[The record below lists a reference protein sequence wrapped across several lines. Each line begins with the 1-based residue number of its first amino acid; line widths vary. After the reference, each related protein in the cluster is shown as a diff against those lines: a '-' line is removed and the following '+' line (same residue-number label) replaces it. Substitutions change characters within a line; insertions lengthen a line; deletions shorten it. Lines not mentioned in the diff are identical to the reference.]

1 MNYIEN
7 LIVRIPAFAS
17 QKEAIEAA
25 VDAICEMYR
34 NGGKLLLAGNGG
46 SAADCEHISGELLK
60 GFLKKRPYPGENP
73 ALVKLQQGI
82 AAIPLPSLSS
92 SVTAFMNDVA
102 PSLVFAQLV
111 GALGQEKDVFFGI
124 STSGNSKNIIAAV
137 ETAKARGLKTIALTG
152 KSGGAVAKLCDI
164 AICVPE
170 DETYLIQELHLPVYH
185 AICAECEERIFE
197 V

>member
-34 NGGKLLLAGNGG
+34 NGGKILLAGNGG

-111 GALGQEKDVFFGI
+111 GVLGQEKDVFFGI

-137 ETAKARGLKTIALTG
+137 ETAKARGLKTVALTG

>member
-137 ETAKARGLKTIALTG
+137 ETAKARGLKTVALTG